1 MIRIALPRGDLR
13 GPLAST
19 LEEVG
24 FEVVDYGS
32 GSRAYRFNVKDRNDM
47 TVRVFSDRDIPI
59 QVASGNY
66 DLAICSRIS
75 IDELLTRYPKES
87 IVPLRMINLS
97 NVSADGSDSL
107 VIGGAIDSDLSVLG
121 SRDAYTVTTE
131 FPNIALRYLTEM
143 QARNYRILDVWAQ
156 PEAWPP
162 EDADFTIATESAAAR
177 EGLQVLSYVHRG
189 GIWLIANKNSLAMKN
204 LSHALGPLLSMQSSE
219 QNSGLVHPEPVEK
232 LEMIRVRA
240 RTRQQDPDN
249 TVRIA
254 VPDGHAQRHT
264 VKALADAGIVFDGYD
279 ETVAVRRPSSSDS
292 GISVKVFRPQDM
304 PRAVAMGL
312 FDLAMTGRDWLENFL
327 SLYPEAPVEELVD
340 LGRSEYK
347 LGAVI
352 SNELDVDSMDEAITE
367 WRRDDPDRVIRVT
380 SEYAALADKYARTN
394 RLGRYSVIPISGAS
408 EGFVP
413 EDAEI
418 LIEGTETGATLA
430 ANNLSMID
438 VMIWS
443 TNCIIGRKGG
453 YPDRQQTMINSIL
466 DKF

>member
-1 MIRIALPRGDLR
+1 M
-13 GPLAST
+13 
-19 LEEVG
+19 
-24 FEVVDYGS
+24 
-32 GSRAYRFNVKDRNDM
+32 
-47 TVRVFSDRDIPI
+47 
-59 QVASGNY
+59 
-66 DLAICSRIS
+66 
-75 IDELLTRYPKES
+75 
-87 IVPLRMINLS
+87 
-97 NVSADGSDSL
+97 
-107 VIGGAIDSDLSVLG
+107 
-121 SRDAYTVTTE
+121 
-131 FPNIALRYLTEM
+131 
-143 QARNYRILDVWAQ
+143 
-156 PEAWPP
+156 
-162 EDADFTIATESAAAR
+162 
-177 EGLQVLSYVHRG
+177 
-189 GIWLIANKNSLAMKN
+189 
-204 LSHALGPLLSMQSSE
+204 
-219 QNSGLVHPEPVEK
+219 
-232 LEMIRVRA
+232 RA
-240 RTRQQDPDN
+240 RTHQRDPDS

-264 VKALADAGIVFDGYD
+264 VKALADAGIVYDGYD

-352 SNELDVDSMDEAITE
+352 SNELDVESMDEAITE
-367 WRRDDPDRVIRVT
+367 WRRDAPDRVIRVT

-430 ANNLSMID
+430 ANNLLMID